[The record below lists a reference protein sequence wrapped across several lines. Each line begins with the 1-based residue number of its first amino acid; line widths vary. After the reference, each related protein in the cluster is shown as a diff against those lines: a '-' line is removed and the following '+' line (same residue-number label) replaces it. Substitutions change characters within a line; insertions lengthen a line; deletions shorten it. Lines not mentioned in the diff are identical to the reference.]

1 MMKTLKLFSI
11 IGFSFILLPVIKSQD
26 CKMFFPSKEGTEM
39 ELTSY
44 DAKNKVTGSTHEKII
59 GKETIPNGVR
69 IKFESENFDKKGQS
83 QFKGEYSVKCENGT
97 FYFEMND
104 MMSGESMKSYKKED
118 VEIKSDDL
126 DMPANLA
133 VGQTLKDGTLSIVM
147 KNSTIQM
154 MNMTIAVKNRKVV
167 AIETITTPAGTYECY
182 KITFDVETK
191 MMFKMQS
198 KGAEWIA
205 KDVGMVKSESYD
217 KNGKLAGSTLLTSLK
232 N

>member
-1 MMKTLKLFSI
+1 MKTLKL
-11 IGFSFILLPVIKSQD
+11 SFISGLCFILFPAIKSQD
-26 CKMFFPSKEGTEM
+26 CKMYFPVKEGTEI

-44 DAKNKVTGSTHEKII
+44 DAKNKVTGTTHEKIL
-59 GKETIPNGVR
+59 GKETIPNG
-69 IKFESENFDKKGQS
+69 IKINFESENFDKNGQS
-83 QFKGEYSVKCENGT
+83 QFKKQYSVKCENGT
-97 FYFEMND
+97 FYFEMNN
-104 MMSGESMKSYKKED
+104 MMSSESMKNHKEED

-133 VGQTLKDGTLSIVM
+133 VGQTLKDGTLTMTM
-147 KNSTIQM
+147 KNTAIQM
-154 MNMTIAVKNRKVV
+154 MNMTISVKNRKVEAV
-167 AIETITTPAGTYECY
+167 ETITTPAGTYECY

-191 MMFKMQS
+191 MLFKMQS

-217 KNGKLAGSTLLTSLK
+217 KKGKLAGSTVLTSLK